1 MSMLYPL
8 YPLCPLSQLRALTLV
23 AICLTIGCQKQS
35 VSDFEGDTS
44 DYSALKSELDAVK
57 KVLTVDP
64 STLEVYGVTAVNMPT
79 AGGNTYDL
87 AVSINAHPK
96 AQLLKVSICGD
107 SGGCKEIPSLR
118 SSLRVEAISLPSQN
132 LTIKAAACVH
142 QSYSSSKDSRCGPE
156 KSITHTLPD
165 NSLDPLLQAYE
176 QELLGMQSAFSQW
189 DGRVTKVLKEYQ
201 QDIDKCFDGN
211 KKSMENTVKRQWA
224 GLASLVLMMP
234 FEPSKAGVPSSG
246 FAVETDD
253 PGLSTIISDA
263 SSLAEAQDFEALSEG
278 KACVDKGLKDGKGAV
293 VGLCGVGTLI
303 AVKDK
308 IQSYH
313 KTLGMVAS
321 EGGIGAVI
329 GNKVSTYK
337 NILSNPGSFDFAG
350 LTNHLLGP
358 PRGSVTGFALG
369 ITHAIYDL
377 VATRVILPCGTR
389 QHQKDYIDKVFMA
402 FLQSNRMNVCM
413 LHQKVLARRAA
424 LGLDP
429 PEVDICVEVT
439 DELQKKLQGD
449 SPQDAGGASETESD
463 AGTADAE

>member
-1 MSMLYPL
+1 M
-8 YPLCPLSQLRALTLV
+8 LCPSSQLRTLATLTLV
-23 AICLTIGCQKQS
+23 AIWLTIGCQKQQS
-35 VSDFEGDTS
+35 ISDFGGDTS

-57 KVLTVDP
+57 KILTVDP
-64 STLEVYGVTAVNMPT
+64 TTLEVYEVTAVNMPT
-79 AGGNTYDL
+79 AGGNSYDL

-96 AQLLKVSICGD
+96 AQMLKVSICGD
-107 SGGCKEIPSLR
+107 SGVCKEIPSLR
-118 SSLRVEAISLPSQN
+118 SSLRVEAVSLPSQN
-132 LTIKAAACVH
+132 LTIKVAACVH
-142 QSYSSSKDSRCGPE
+142 QSYSSSKDSQCGPD
-156 KSITHTLPD
+156 KTITHTLPD
-165 NSLDPLLQAYE
+165 NSQDPLLQAYE
-176 QELLGMQSAFSQW
+176 QELLGIQAAFSQW
-189 DGRVTKVLKEYQ
+189 DGRVTTVLKEYQ
-201 QDIDKCFDGN
+201 QDIDKCFEGN
-211 KKSMENTVKRQWA
+211 KKSLETQVQRQWA

-253 PGLSTIISDA
+253 PGLSTVVSDA

-313 KTLGMVAS
+313 KTLDKVAD

-329 GNKVSTYK
+329 GNKVNTYK
-337 NILSNPGSFDFAG
+337 NILSDPGAFDFAG

-358 PRGSVTGFALG
+358 PRGSVTGFAFG
-369 ITHAIYDL
+369 ITQAIYDL

-389 QHQKDYIDKVFMA
+389 QHQKDYIDKVFIA
-402 FLQSNRMNVCM
+402 FLQSNRINICM
-413 LHQKVLARRAA
+413 LHQKVIARRAV
-424 LGLDP
+424 LGLEP

-439 DELQKKLQGD
+439 DELKKKLEGDSSQQDAESGD
-449 SPQDAGGASETESD
+449 SPTDNE
-463 AGTADAE
+463 